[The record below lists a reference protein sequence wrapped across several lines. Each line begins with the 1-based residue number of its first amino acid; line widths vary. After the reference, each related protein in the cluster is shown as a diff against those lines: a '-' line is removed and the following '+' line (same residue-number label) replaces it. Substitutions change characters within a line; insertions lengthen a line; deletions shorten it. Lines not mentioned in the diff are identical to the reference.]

1 MRYVVVSWMPHKT
14 TQRILE
20 MKSRDIGERIVYVD
34 VVDGTKMYGV
44 LVAFVG
50 KHDLLVQFDSGRYGI
65 VSEHEISK
73 L

>member
-1 MRYVVVSWMPHKT
+1 MMH
-14 TQRILE
+14 
-20 MKSRDIGERIVYVD
+20 SRDIGARIVYTD
-34 VVDGTKMYGV
+34 VTDGEKMYGV

-50 KHDLLVQFDSGRYGI
+50 KHELLVQFDSGRYGI

>member
-1 MRYVVVSWMPHKT
+1 
-14 TQRILE
+14 